1 MRLWRAGMAVG
12 ACFLLTTATG
22 CYYARAAW
30 EEARILAA
38 RRPITELLRDPGFGG
53 DTARKLRL
61 VLAARAFA
69 SESLELAAGR
79 SFTAYSDIGRDTL
92 VLVLSAAHT
101 DALQPYE
108 WRFPV
113 VGRLPYKGFFDFADA
128 HAEAR
133 RMATA
138 GYDTYL
144 RPSDAFSTLGWLPDP
159 LLSTT
164 LRRDSLE
171 LVNTVIHEIT
181 HNTFFLRGGG
191 TFNESFAS
199 FVGARGTEAFY
210 RRRGD
215 SVAAEIAAER
225 WADEKL
231 LARFW
236 RAVADS
242 LSAAFARHPESREAR
257 LEARDSVYARA
268 RRELVGV
275 IAPRLRTISPRY
287 AQVVPLNN
295 ASVLAR
301 LVYGSDVDLFDDVLV
316 CEDGSLR
323 DAVRRIIALAG
334 ENRSR
339 PFEAMR
345 EWVEMAGCG
354 RGSR

>member
-1 MRLWRAGMAVG
+1 MG
-12 ACFLLTTATG
+12 AALVACLLLTTTAG

-38 RRPITELLRDPGFGG
+38 RRPIAELLRDPGFGG

-61 VLAARAFA
+61 VLDAREFA
-69 SESLELAAGR
+69 SESLGLAAGR

-92 VLVLSAAHT
+92 VLVLSAAYR
-101 DALQPYE
+101 DALRGYE
-108 WRFPV
+108 WRFPI
-113 VGRLPYKGFFDFADA
+113 VGRLPYKGFFDFAAADD
-128 HAEAR
+128 EAR
-133 RMATA
+133 SMAAA
-138 GYDTYL
+138 GYDIYL

-210 RRRGD
+210 RTRGD
-215 SVAAEIAAER
+215 SVAAAIAAER

-236 RAVADS
+236 REVADS
-242 LSAAFARHPESREAR
+242 LSAAFARHPESSEAR
-257 LEARDSVYARA
+257 LLARDSVYARVRA
-268 RRELVGV
+268 ELTDVV
-275 IAPRLRTISPRY
+275 APQFRTVSPRY
-287 AQVVPLNN
+287 AQLVPLNN

-301 LVYGSDVDLFDDVLV
+301 LVYGSDMDLFDDVLA
-316 CEDGSLR
+316 CEDDSLR
-323 DAVRRIIALAG
+323 EAVRRIIVLADG
-334 ENRSR
+334 DRAR
-339 PFEAMR
+339 PFEAVR
-345 EWVEMAGCG
+345 EWVERARCA
-354 RGSR
+354 RP